1 MTYEANKAIAR
12 EFFAAVNNHRGPAKV
27 SVMPF
32 LRYSLGKRGAR
43 RATLSN
49 PPLHCKGARS
59 LI

>member
-32 LRYSLGKRGAR
+32 LRYSLGKRGSER
-43 RATLSN
+43 GHPLKSSTTL
-49 PPLHCKGARS
+49 
-59 LI
+59 